1 MKKKFTAYPSS
12 IKCNTALSTQYIN
25 DAEQEYILSLFGS
38 CDINVVNTYE
48 DTGYEDGV
56 SYKEFVVQTD
66 NTNQLRLSD
75 LMTYLR
81 ELDEENDIGNYR
93 ESNNNG
99 FYAYDYHFYHYF
111 D

>member
-1 MKKKFTAYPSS
+1 MKREFTRYPSS
-12 IKCNTALSTQYIN
+12 VKSSTAPSTQYIN
-25 DAEQEYILSLFGS
+25 DEEQEYILSLFGQ
-38 CDINVVNTYE
+38 CDIDVVDTYE
-48 DTGYEDGV
+48 DNSYQDGI

-66 NTNQLRLSD
+66 NTNQMRLSD

-81 ELDEENDIGNYR
+81 ELDEENGIGNYR
-93 ESNNNG
+93 ESNDNG